1 MQKSLGGILIIHLPS
16 LLQNG
21 KRHQKV
27 IGEPLFSSALRLEV
41 CDYDGWCRD
50 ECGMSGAW
58 RLNGSDGVR
67 EEGSGV
73 MLCFALR
80 NLEAEGSVWTFLP
93 HQDAPGVTEWMQAHM
108 FSFWNQTELPFIF
121 HGLGGNR

>member
-1 MQKSLGGILIIHLPS
+1 
-16 LLQNG
+16 
-21 KRHQKV
+21 
-27 IGEPLFSSALRLEV
+27 
-41 CDYDGWCRD
+41 
-50 ECGMSGAW
+50 MSGAW

-80 NLEAEGSVWTFLP
+80 NVEAEGSVWTFLP
-93 HQDAPGVTEWMQAHM
+93 YQDGPGVMEWMQAHM